1 VSRLVVVSNRLPVFR
16 QASDPEAMDIPAGG
30 LASAVF
36 TSLRRVPGS
45 LWLGWNG
52 RVEPAERAGRPT
64 RSRVGGVAL
73 IGLPLTPREQADY
86 YQGYCNGALWPLF
99 HCFQGRIHIDL
110 RQEACYRAVQAR
122 FAAALRPLL
131 LPGDLVWVQDYHFL
145 LLGRELRR
153 LGWAG
158 RTGFFLHVPFP
169 PYDLWQLL
177 PDPRDVLAALGEY
190 DLVGFQTRG
199 SLDNYRYCGRRLLGD
214 GADDDTDGGAD
225 RDIGRRHDAGV
236 YPVGIDPEEFRAPAD
251 DDPRRR
257 RRGALARVVRGRRL
271 ILGVDRLD
279 YTKGIPE
286 RILAYEEF
294 LARHPEWR
302 KKVSLVQIASPS
314 RTAATQYVEQKR
326 LLDYMVGR
334 VNGEL
339 AEHDWVPIR
348 YLYRSYA
355 RAVLARF
362 YREADVGLVTP
373 LRDGMNLVAK
383 EFVAA
388 QSPAAPG
395 VLVLSRSAGA
405 ADDLDEAVIVNPFVP
420 ADVADGVARALAM
433 PLPERLDR
441 HRALLARVR
450 ENSVHAWSRRFLADL
465 EGRPATG
472 LPAHAAVGRLR
483 RPGRPPMA

>member
-16 QASDPEAMDIPAGG
+16 PAADTDSVEIPAGG

-36 TSLRRVPGS
+36 TALRRVPGS

-52 RVEPAERAGRPT
+52 RIEPAERAGRAT
-64 RSRVGGVAL
+64 RSRVGGVTLA
-73 IGLPLTPREQADY
+73 GLPLTPREQAEY

-99 HCFQGRIHIDL
+99 HCFQGRMRIDL
-110 RQEACYRAVQAR
+110 RQEACYRTVQAR
-122 FAAALRPLL
+122 FAAALRPMLE
-131 LPGDLVWVQDYHFL
+131 PGDLVWVQDYHFL

-153 LGWAG
+153 LGWTG
-158 RTGFFLHVPFP
+158 RTGFFLHIPFP
-169 PYDLWQLL
+169 PWDVWQLL
-177 PDPRDVLAALGEY
+177 PDPGDVLAAIGEY

-199 SLDNYRYCGRRLLGD
+199 SLDNYRYCARRLLGD
-214 GADDDTDGGAD
+214 GAAAD
-225 RDIGRRHDAGV
+225 APRGRDRRHEAGV
-236 YPVGIDPEEFRAPAD
+236 YPVGIDPDEFRPPGD

-257 RRGALARVVRGRRL
+257 RRGTLARVVRGRRL

-286 RILAYEEF
+286 RILAYEALLE
-294 LARHPEWR
+294 RHTEWR
-302 KKVSLVQIASPS
+302 KKVSFVQIASPS
-314 RTAATQYVEQKR
+314 RAAATQYVEQKR

-348 YLYRSYA
+348 YLYRSYS
-355 RAVLARF
+355 RSMLARF
-362 YREADVGLVTP
+362 YREAAVGLVTP

-405 ADDLDEAVIVNPFVP
+405 ADEMEEAVMVNPFIP

-441 HRALLARVR
+441 HRALLERVCR
-450 ENSVHAWSRRFLADL
+450 NTVHVWSRRFLADL
-465 EGRPATG
+465 ARRPAAQGRAASQETG
-472 LPAHAAVGRLR
+472 LSPARGRLR
-483 RPGRPPMA
+483 PA

>member
-16 QASDPEAMDIPAGG
+16 PAADAGTVEIPAGG

-36 TSLRRVPGS
+36 TALRNVPGS
-45 LWLGWNG
+45 MWLGWNG
-52 RVEPAERAGRPT
+52 RIEPAERAGRVT
-64 RSRVGGVAL
+64 RSRVDGVTL
-73 IGLPLTPREQADY
+73 VGLPLTPREQGDY

-99 HCFQGRIHIDL
+99 HCFQGRMRIDL

-122 FAAALRPLL
+122 FAAALRPML

-145 LLGRELRR
+145 LLGRELHR
-153 LGWAG
+153 LGWSG
-158 RTGFFLHVPFP
+158 RTGFFLHIPFP
-169 PYDLWQLL
+169 PWDVCQLL
-177 PDPRDVLAALGEY
+177 PDPRDMLAALDEY

-199 SLDNYRYCGRRLLGD
+199 SLDNYRYCRGRLLGD
-214 GADDDTDGGAD
+214 DDDTVGP
-225 RDIGRRHDAGV
+225 RDLDRRHESGV
-236 YPVGIDPEEFRAPAD
+236 YPVGIDPGEFRPPED
-251 DDPRRR
+251 DDPRQR
-257 RRGALARVVRGRRL
+257 RRGTLARVVRGRRL

-294 LARHPEWR
+294 LGRHPEWR
-302 KKVSLVQIASPS
+302 KKVSFVQIASPS
-314 RTAATQYVEQKR
+314 RTAAAQYVEQKR

-334 VNGEL
+334 VNGEM

-348 YLYRSYA
+348 YLYRSYT

-362 YREADVGLVTP
+362 YREAAIGLVTP

-405 ADDLDEAVIVNPFVP
+405 ADELEEAVIVNPFVP
-420 ADVADGVARALAM
+420 ADVADGLARALAM
-433 PLPERLDR
+433 PLPERIDR

-450 ENSVHAWSRRFLADL
+450 ENSVHRWSGRFLADL
-465 EGRPATG
+465 A
-472 LPAHAAVGRLR
+472 R
-483 RPGRPPMA
+483 RPPARLQARALAGRQRRTGRTPLA

>member
-16 QASDPEAMDIPAGG
+16 PAADGDTVEIPAGG

-36 TSLRRVPGS
+36 TALRDVPGS

-52 RVEPAERAGRPT
+52 RIEPAERAGRVT
-64 RSRVGGVAL
+64 RSRVGGVTLA
-73 IGLPLTPREQADY
+73 GLALTPREQADY

-99 HCFQGRIHIDL
+99 HCFQGRMRIDL

-122 FAAALRPLL
+122 FAAALRPMLG
-131 LPGDLVWVQDYHFL
+131 PGDLVWVQDYHFL

-153 LGWAG
+153 LGWTG
-158 RTGFFLHVPFP
+158 RTGFFLHIPFP
-169 PYDLWQLL
+169 PWDVWQLL

-199 SLDNYRYCGRRLLGD
+199 SLDNYRYCVRRLLG
-214 GADDDTDGGAD
+214 GGAGEGP
-225 RDIGRRHDAGV
+225 RNGGRRHETGV
-236 YPVGIDPEEFRAPAD
+236 YPVGIDPDEFRPPED

-257 RRGALARVVRGRRL
+257 RRGTLARVVRGRRL

-286 RILAYEEF
+286 RILAYEALLE
-294 LARHPEWR
+294 RHPEWR
-302 KKVSLVQIASPS
+302 KKVSFVQIASPS
-314 RTAATQYVEQKR
+314 RASAAQYVEQKR

-348 YLYRSYA
+348 YLYRSYS
-355 RAVLARF
+355 RAMLARF
-362 YREADVGLVTP
+362 YREAAVGLVTP

-388 QSPAAPG
+388 QSPTSPG

-405 ADDLDEAVIVNPFVP
+405 ADEMEEAVIVNPFVA

-433 PLPERLDR
+433 PLEERLHR

-450 ENSVHAWSRRFLADL
+450 QNSVHVWSRRFLADL
-465 EGRPATG
+465 ARRPASQGRATMREAG
-472 LPAHAAVGRLR
+472 ISPLRGRRLPA
-483 RPGRPPMA
+483 